1 VTLPE
6 LNPRAA
12 PQFVDAQ
19 ACKTWLASVPLANVA
34 VAQQDLLG
42 ELEIFNRF
50 PTAAANRLAVLET
63 LREPVSFVQLERA
76 KQFTNRAL
84 PMAKAES
91 AAFEDTVEL
100 WEQMRVGYMRCLHAA
115 AGGDTAMRTQAGLL
129 AQRLASY
136 SGLKM
141 FHYYRAYREVPAS
154 AWRSLHEVYAQAE
167 KLGVA
172 ETDVKDYL
180 NRDVHESSPRIAYV
194 RALLLGAASPHELS
208 QRQLTFVAYL
218 LERWASKVE
227 LMRNPVVEG
236 DGVPPFMTDL
246 AADRVPE
253 RVDARTPLPA
263 EPRYLDTR
271 KLAKS
276 LRNRV
281 ALLRKGESPAK
292 LALGEDCV
300 QPSCEQTLVFLF
312 RQWCQAKPARTM
324 AARGATV
331 TAQLTNDMEAIHHYM
346 SAGSERRQVQ
356 ARELT
361 QQQRQELETLGHIR
375 SVHNEQYTSER
386 GYALEDWKIEDDSA
400 TELHVV
406 RPAGQGAKR
415 YAHGQ
420 LVAVRPPDASGFILG
435 QVRWLIG
442 GAGGELRAGIKLMP
456 GIATATSVRG
466 TGLNDKSERPTC
478 ALAVAA
484 VPAVKSPPTLV
495 LPAGWFKPS
504 RVLEVVG
511 DNPHKVRLTE
521 VLERGSDFERV
532 SYEAAA

>member
-1 VTLPE
+1 MLPD
-6 LNPRAA
+6 LDPRAA

-19 ACKTWLASVPLANVA
+19 ACKQWLVGVPLANVA
-34 VAQQDLLG
+34 VAQQDLLA

-50 PTAAANRLAVLET
+50 PTSAGNRLAVLET
-63 LREPVSFVQLERA
+63 LREPVSFVQVERA
-76 KQFTNRAL
+76 KQFSNRAL
-84 PMAKAES
+84 PMAAAES
-91 AAFEDTVEL
+91 ATFEDTVEL
-100 WEQMRVGYMRCLHAA
+100 WEQMRVGYLRCLHAA
-115 AGGDTAMRTQAGLL
+115 AGGDAGMRPQAGLL
-129 AQRLASY
+129 GQRLASY

-154 AWRSLHEVYAQAE
+154 DWKSLHEVYAQAE

-172 ETDVKDYL
+172 ETEVKDYL
-180 NRDVHESSPRIAYV
+180 NRYVHDSSPRIAYM
-194 RALLLGAASPHELS
+194 RAALMGIANPHELN
-208 QRQLTFVAYL
+208 QRQLSFVAYL
-218 LERWASKVE
+218 LERWASKVDI
-227 LMRNPVVEG
+227 LRNPVVEA
-236 DGVPPFMTDL
+236 DGLAPLMADL
-246 AADRVPE
+246 AGERVPE
-253 RVDARTPLPA
+253 RVDERTPLPA

-271 KLAKS
+271 KVAKS

-300 QPSCEQTLVFLF
+300 QPSCEQALVFLY
-312 RQWCQAKPARTM
+312 RQWCQARPARTVS
-324 AARGATV
+324 ARSGSL
-331 TAQLTNDMEAIHHYM
+331 TAQVANEMEAIHHFM
-346 SAGSERRQVQ
+346 SAGAQRRQVE

-361 QQQRQELETLGHIR
+361 QQQRLELETLGHIR

-386 GYALEDWKIEDDSA
+386 GYVLEDWNIEDDSA

-406 RPAGQGAKR
+406 RAAGQGSKR

-420 LVAVRPPDASGFILG
+420 LVVVRPPDASGFILG

-442 GAGGELRAGIKLMP
+442 AVTGDLRAGIKLMP

-466 TGLNDKSERPTC
+466 TGLNDKAERPVC

-495 LPAGWFKPS
+495 LPAGWYKPK
-504 RVLEVVG
+504 RVLEVAQEK
-511 DNPHKVRLTE
+511 PYRVRLTE

-532 SYEAAA
+532 AYEAA

>member
-1 VTLPE
+1 MTLPD

-19 ACKTWLASVPLANVA
+19 ACKTWLAGVPLANVA
-34 VAQQDLLG
+34 VAQQDLLA
-42 ELEIFNRF
+42 ELEVFNRF

-63 LREPVSFVQLERA
+63 LREPVGFVQLERA

-84 PMAKAES
+84 PMASAES

-100 WEQMRVGYMRCLHAA
+100 WEQMRVGYLRCLHAA
-115 AGGDTAMRTQAGLL
+115 AGGEAAMRAQAGLL
-129 AQRLASY
+129 AQRLAAY
-136 SGLKM
+136 SGLRM

-154 AWRSLHEVYAQAE
+154 DWRSLHEVYSQAE

-172 ETDVKDYL
+172 ETDVKDNL
-180 NRDVHESSPRIAYV
+180 NRYVQESSPRIAYM
-194 RALLLGAASPHELS
+194 RAVLMGLANPHELG
-208 QRQLTFVAYL
+208 QRQLTFLAFL

-227 LMRNPVVEG
+227 VMRNPVAED
-236 DGVPPFMTDL
+236 DGVPPLMVDL
-246 AADRVPE
+246 AGERLPE

-271 KLAKS
+271 ALAKS

-312 RQWCQAKPARTM
+312 RQWCQARPARAA
-324 AARGATV
+324 AARAASIS
-331 TAQLTNDMEAIHHYM
+331 AQITNDMVAIHHFM
-346 SAGSERRQVQ
+346 SAGNQRRQVE

-420 LVAVRPPDASGFILG
+420 LVAVRPPDATGFILG

-442 GAGGELRAGIKLMP
+442 GAAGELRAGVKLMP
-456 GIATATSVRG
+456 GIASATSVRG
-466 TGLNDKSERPTC
+466 TGLNDKSERPVC
-478 ALAVAA
+478 ALSVAA

-495 LPAGWFKPS
+495 LPAGWFKPN
-504 RVLEVVG
+504 RVLEVG
-511 DNPHKVRLTE
+511 DQPDRVRLAE

-532 SYEAAA
+532 TYEAA

>member
-1 VTLPE
+1 VTLPD

-19 ACKTWLASVPLANVA
+19 ACKTWLAGVPLANVA
-34 VAQQDLLG
+34 VAQQDLLA
-42 ELEIFNRF
+42 ELEVFNRF
-50 PTAAANRLAVLET
+50 PTSAANRLAVLET
-63 LREPVSFVQLERA
+63 LREPVGFVQIERA
-76 KQFTNRAL
+76 KHFTNRAL
-84 PMAKAES
+84 PMAKAEA

-100 WEQMRVGYMRCLHAA
+100 WEQMRVGYLRCLHAA
-115 AGGDTAMRTQAGLL
+115 AGGDAAMRTQAGLL
-129 AQRLASY
+129 AQRLAAY

-141 FHYYRAYREVPAS
+141 FHYYRAYREAPAS
-154 AWRSLHEVYAQAE
+154 DWRSLHEVYAQAE

-180 NRDVHESSPRIAYV
+180 NRDVHDSSPRIAYV
-194 RALLLGAASPHELS
+194 RALLMGVASPHELG
-208 QRQLTFVAYL
+208 QRQLTFVAFL

-227 LMRNPVVEG
+227 VTRKPVSEG
-236 DGVPPFMTDL
+236 DGVPPLMTDL
-246 AADRVPE
+246 AGERIPE
-253 RVDARTPLPA
+253 RVDSSTPLPA

-312 RQWCQAKPARTM
+312 RQWCQAKPAR
-324 AARGATV
+324 AAAAGGATIS
-331 TAQLTNDMEAIHHYM
+331 AQVTNDMEAIHHYM
-346 SAGSERRQVQ
+346 SAGGQRRQVE

-375 SVHNEQYTSER
+375 SVHNEQYTTER

-400 TELHVV
+400 TELHIA
-406 RPAGQGAKR
+406 RPGGQGTKR
-415 YAHGQ
+415 YGHGQ

-442 GAGGELRAGIKLMP
+442 GVNGDLRAGVKLMP

-466 TGLNDKSERPTC
+466 TGLNDKAERPVC

-495 LPAGWFKPS
+495 LPAGWYKPK
-504 RVLEVVG
+504 RVLELVG
-511 DNPHKVRLTE
+511 DTSHHVRLTE
-521 VLERGSDFERV
+521 VIERGSDFERV
-532 SYEAAA
+532 AYEAA

>member
-1 VTLPE
+1 
-6 LNPRAA
+6 
-12 PQFVDAQ
+12 
-19 ACKTWLASVPLANVA
+19 
-34 VAQQDLLG
+34 
-42 ELEIFNRF
+42 
-50 PTAAANRLAVLET
+50 
-63 LREPVSFVQLERA
+63 
-76 KQFTNRAL
+76 
-84 PMAKAES
+84 
-91 AAFEDTVEL
+91 
-100 WEQMRVGYMRCLHAA
+100 
-115 AGGDTAMRTQAGLL
+115 
-129 AQRLASY
+129 
-136 SGLKM
+136 
-141 FHYYRAYREVPAS
+141 
-154 AWRSLHEVYAQAE
+154 VYAQAE

-180 NRDVHESSPRIAYV
+180 NRDVHDSSPRIAYV
-194 RALLLGAASPHELS
+194 RALLMGVASPHELG
-208 QRQLTFVAYL
+208 QRQLTFVAFL

-227 LMRNPVVEG
+227 VTRKPVSEG
-236 DGVPPFMTDL
+236 DGVPPLMTDL
-246 AADRVPE
+246 AGERIPE
-253 RVDARTPLPA
+253 RVDSSTPLPA

-312 RQWCQAKPARTM
+312 RQWCQAKPAR
-324 AARGATV
+324 AAAAGGATIS
-331 TAQLTNDMEAIHHYM
+331 AQVTNDMEAIHHYM
-346 SAGSERRQVQ
+346 SAGGQRRQVE

-375 SVHNEQYTSER
+375 SVHNEQYTTER

-400 TELHVV
+400 TELHIA
-406 RPAGQGAKR
+406 RPGGQGTKR
-415 YAHGQ
+415 YGHGQ

-442 GAGGELRAGIKLMP
+442 GVNGDLRAGVKLMP

-466 TGLNDKSERPTC
+466 TGLNDKAERPVC

-495 LPAGWFKPS
+495 LPAGWYKPK
-504 RVLEVVG
+504 RVLELVG
-511 DNPHKVRLTE
+511 DTSHHVRLTE
-521 VLERGSDFERV
+521 VIERGSDFERV
-532 SYEAAA
+532 AYETA